1 MDDVVSK
8 RGRRRMLAVVAVA
21 GLSPLGA
28 FIGTSRARA
37 ELTHLSEDDPRAER
51 LDYVHDATKANRTVM
66 LGVPGSE
73 QFCASCKW
81 LGDGE
86 GEWRPCP
93 QFPGRLVNVSGWCL
107 YWEPKA

>member
-1 MDDVVSK
+1 MDNS
-8 RGRRRMLAVVAVA
+8 RPRSRRRRILAAFAAAV
-21 GLSPLGA
+21 LSPLGA
-28 FIGTSRARA
+28 FIGGSRVRA
-37 ELTHLSEDDPRAER
+37 ELTRLSEDDPRAKR
-51 LDYVHDATKANRTVM
+51 LDYVHDATKANRTAA
-66 LGVPGSE
+66 LGVPGAQ

-81 LGDGE
+81 LGDGT